1 MQKIKSEFGDSS
13 TVLMRKFLDKFI
25 EDSKD
30 LNPENFKAQGFT
42 YLGRTLNAYTWA
54 CISKIDQD
62 TGKQDYRNN
71 PQLFIVMQ
79 EEAIRFG
86 FSYGDGDIK
95 DEFNSVITIKSND
108 DALENIIELQKDGW

>member
-54 CISKIDQD
+54 CISKIDQE
-62 TGKQDYRNN
+62 TGKQQDYRNN
-71 PQLFIVMQ
+71 PQLFIN
-79 EEAIRFG
+79 ARRSHTLWF
-86 FSYGDGDIK
+86 
-95 DEFNSVITIKSND
+95 
-108 DALENIIELQKDGW
+108 